1 VRAATTINLGE
12 MRMNKGLLAVLVGLS
27 VSGSAFAGTA
37 PAPAGWQSNPL
48 LCPAVKDFVEQS
60 KALKDARAKLEAADT
75 AEKALDKAL
84 AEAKDAEVAMDKVLK
99 DNPTSDAVKAAETA
113 TDVALKAVAAAEL
126 ESDKKLKEAS
136 EAVKAAE
143 KEKAADRKEMI
154 AAIVAFRVR
163 ANARANLMKEGR
175 QFRKAQTEYRAAQKK
190 LFAASISYYVKCTD
204 KKDSK

>member
-1 VRAATTINLGE
+1 
-12 MRMNKGLLAVLVGLS
+12 MNKGLLAVVVGLS
-27 VSGSAFAGTA
+27 ISGSAMAGT
-37 PAPAGWQSNPL
+37 APAGWQSNPL

-84 AEAKDAEVAMDKVLK
+84 ADAKDAEVAMDKVLK
-99 DNPTSDAVKAAETA
+99 ENPTSDAVKAAETA
-113 TDVALKAVAAAEL
+113 TDVALKAVVAAEL

-163 ANARANLMKEGR
+163 ANARANMMKEGR
-175 QFRKAQTEYRAAQKK
+175 EFRKAQAQYRNAQRK
-190 LFAASISYYVKCTD
+190 LSAASINYYVKCTD